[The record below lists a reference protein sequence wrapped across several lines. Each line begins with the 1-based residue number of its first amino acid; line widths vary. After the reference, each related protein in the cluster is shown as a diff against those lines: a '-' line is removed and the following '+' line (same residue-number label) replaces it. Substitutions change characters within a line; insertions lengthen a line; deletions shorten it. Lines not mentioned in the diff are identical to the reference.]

1 MKRSRASQQIPLK
14 YTAMNKLRGIGP
26 KSIAMLET
34 AGITTEEALRALG
47 SVHAFCRVKAAGCK
61 PSLNLLWALEGALSD
76 MDWREAAQE
85 HRTSLLGA
93 LDEALKR
100 QARHKKPSAE

>member
-1 MKRSRASQQIPLK
+1 
-14 YTAMNKLRGIGP
+14 MNKLRGLGP

-34 AGITTEEALRALG
+34 AGITTEESLRALG
-47 SVHAFCRVKAAGCK
+47 SIHAFFRVKAAGCK

-76 MDWREAAQE
+76 MDWREVAQE

-93 LDEALKR
+93 LDEALKH
-100 QARHKKPSAE
+100 QAHRSGPSAE

>member
-1 MKRSRASQQIPLK
+1 
-14 YTAMNKLRGIGP
+14 MNKLRGLGP

-34 AGITTEEALRALG
+34 AGITTEEALRTLG
-47 SVHAFCRVKAAGCK
+47 SIQAFCRVKAAGCK

-76 MDWREAAQE
+76 VDWREVSQQ

-93 LDEALKR
+93 LDEALKH
-100 QARHKKPSAE
+100 QAGQQAPSAE